1 MENLQ
6 LWRFMTDILLVCSF
20 IYMGYRFFRS
30 SATQVGE
37 LEASLQRLLREAD
50 ASSKSLIT
58 ELKERQGTLQKLL
71 GELAGSQHELNRLIA
86 KGDEQ
91 KARMEE
97 NLREIQA
104 AQAVSMKRSALARE
118 VVRETVREEPEAA
131 PKAAPPPPSFQR
143 AVRTEVIASPQP
155 VKAEGEATPSGPRKL
170 AVNIFGEPVVS
181 EWTPEQSMGVE
192 AEVADE
198 TPAISLRSAI
208 EREITPQP
216 EVVETTRDMQT
227 VYEAAEEMI
236 RAGNDLVLVASKTQL
251 PMDDVRMLREMI
263 AREEG
268 EKQTRL
274 PPPPADPRLGVLGKM
289 KRQVETL

>member
-1 MENLQ
+1 M
-6 LWRFMTDILLVCSF
+6 WRFMTDILLVCSF

-104 AQAVSMKRSALARE
+104 AQASTMKRSALARE
-118 VVRETVREEPEAA
+118 VVRETVREEPEA
-131 PKAAPPPPSFQR
+131 PVAAPPPPSFQR
-143 AVRTEVIASPQP
+143 AVRTEPVAPPPQ
-155 VKAEGEATPSGPRKL
+155 VRIEKEEAPEGPRKL

-181 EWTPEQSMGVE
+181 EWTPEPAAESVVE
-192 AEVADE
+192 EAP
-198 TPAISLRSAI
+198 PALSLRSAI
-208 EREITPQP
+208 EREVTPQP
-216 EVVETTRDMQT
+216 EVVEATRDMQT